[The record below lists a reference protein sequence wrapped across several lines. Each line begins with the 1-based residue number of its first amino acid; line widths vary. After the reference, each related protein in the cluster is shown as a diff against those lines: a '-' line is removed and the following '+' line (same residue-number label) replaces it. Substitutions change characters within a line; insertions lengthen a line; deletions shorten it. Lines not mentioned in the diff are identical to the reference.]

1 MDNRINV
8 VLTPETRDQILQAV
22 SALKTLMPFLIKLSD
37 ADRKALQ
44 MLDDGRKPF
53 TQKAYDYASRNN
65 AINPGTE
72 MVLAG
77 MHDLDLYSDLSTVEK
92 DLLQMVEMVRDTKQL
107 AGAETYEIAR
117 FIYMK
122 AKMAVK
128 MKEPGMQ
135 TVVDE
140 LGKLYKQTPSA
151 PSEPAKP

>member
-8 VLTPETRDQILQAV
+8 VLTPETKDQILQGV

-37 ADRKALQ
+37 TDRKALQ

-53 TQKAYDYASRNN
+53 TQKAYDYASRNI

-77 MHDLDLYSDLSTVEK
+77 MHDLDLYTDLSAIEK
-92 DLLQMVEMVRDTKQL
+92 ELLQLVEMVRDTKQL
-107 AGAETYEIAR
+107 SGAESYEIAR

-122 AKMAVK
+122 AKMALK
-128 MKEPGMQ
+128 MKEPGIQ

-140 LGKLYKQTPSA
+140 LGKLYKQAPASPSQ
-151 PSEPAKP
+151 PAK

>member
-8 VLTPETRDQILQAV
+8 VLTPETKDQILQTV
-22 SALKTLMPFLIKLSD
+22 SALKILMPFLIKLSD
-37 ADRKALQ
+37 TDRKALQ

-77 MHDLDLYSDLSTVEK
+77 MHDLDLYASLSTVEK
-92 DLLQMVEMVRDTKQL
+92 DLLQLVEMVRDTKQL

-122 AKMAVK
+122 AKMALK

-140 LGKLYKQTPSA
+140 LGKLYKQA
-151 PSEPAKP
+151 PAATSEPAKP

>member
-1 MDNRINV
+1 MDTRINV
-8 VLTPETRDQILQAV
+8 VLTPETKDQILQGIV
-22 SALKTLMPFLIKLSD
+22 ALKTMMPFLIKLSD
-37 ADRKALQ
+37 TDRKALQ

-77 MHDLDLYSDLSTVEK
+77 MHDLDLYTTLSAIEK
-92 DLLQMVEMVRDTKQL
+92 DLLQLVEMVRDTKQL
-107 AGAETYEIAR
+107 SGAESYEIAR

-122 AKMAVK
+122 AKMALK

-140 LGKLYKQTPSA
+140 LGKLYKQTPAA
-151 PSEPAKP
+151 PSEPAK

>member
-8 VLTPETRDQILQAV
+8 VLTPEMKDQILQGVA
-22 SALKTLMPFLIKLSD
+22 ALKTMMPFLIKLSD
-37 ADRKALQ
+37 TDRKALQ

-77 MHDLDLYSDLSTVEK
+77 MHDLDLYTSLSTVEK
-92 DLLQMVEMVRDTKQL
+92 DLLQLVEMVRDTKQL
-107 AGAETYEIAR
+107 SGAESYEIAR

-122 AKMAVK
+122 AKMALK

-140 LGKLYKQTPSA
+140 LGKLYKQTPAA
-151 PSEPAKP
+151 PSEPAK

>member
-1 MDNRINV
+1 MDTRINV
-8 VLTPETRDQILQAV
+8 VLTPETKDQILQGIA
-22 SALKTLMPFLIKLSD
+22 ALKNMMPFLIKLSD
-37 ADRKALQ
+37 TDRKALQ

-77 MHDLDLYSDLSTVEK
+77 MHDLDLYTTLSAIEK
-92 DLLQMVEMVRDTKQL
+92 DLLQLVEMVRDTKQL
-107 AGAETYEIAR
+107 SGAESYEIAR

-122 AKMAVK
+122 AKMALK

-140 LGKLYKQTPSA
+140 LGKLYKQTPAA
-151 PSEPAKP
+151 PSEPAK